1 MEETTIGAVLFDGIE
16 ENPYL
21 NELYDAILYNYGRQ
35 LFGLTNLPEKEISV
49 PAALRFADILSK
61 SVHTQ
66 NEETH
71 KLWAQEIVALLNALH
86 PDDELIQYY
95 LGSVLTS
102 VSNFRGVS
110 LKAADYVSA
119 DLLDRIFTQVSKEYL
134 RIPEAENEYFF
145 RAQKEIYE
153 KFNEPYF
160 SYSAPTS
167 LGKSYIMRTFIREQ
181 IAKGRQCNFA
191 IIVPTKALINETT
204 EKLTEVLGP
213 ELKEKNYRIVTS
225 AGAMALEEEHNF
237 IFAMTP
243 ERLLYLLILMK
254 DIPIEYLFID
264 EAHKISK
271 KDGRSAF
278 YYKVVDMLSQRSTP
292 PHIIFASPNIP
303 NPEVYLQLIPD
314 VANRENYAYVNPVF
328 VIQVQNQTG
337 SGISDTDLDDCLRK
351 IEERTG
357 FRFQDGEVVHTFGQ
371 TTSTIQIN
379 GVAVRYL
386 EPSRIADEKNVKVVF
401 FKENLSTGWDC
412 PRAETMM
419 SFRRATDA
427 TYIAQLLGRMV
438 RTPMQMHIQV
448 DDVLNDVHLYLPY
461 FDAQTVED
469 VVKALQSTEG
479 GEIPTDVIGDSFE
492 NSTIE
497 TWTVRPTRPAPAQ
510 RPARPKSQVPGQI
523 SWGDNP
529 SPETGYEPAAQEPTQ
544 QIPAQGG
551 STIFGTPAAPTTGTT
566 DTVRPVSGVST
577 ETPAN
582 GAAAETEPTVS
593 TEPEPTPEDIPGE
606 PELDREAIVK
616 AINDAGLLTYDVR
629 RVRINDYLKSLF
641 SLTRLLT
648 QSGLQPSASYDVVN
662 EIVEM
667 IRSFIKKK
675 KDEGRYD
682 ELATQVLQFK
692 LKTQTFDVF
701 GESVDDH
708 AEMDLFSTTDT
719 DLDRQFRLAE
729 LKLGNEGVGIRYG
742 TRYADDDNPAGYKI
756 DVIIFAADADC
767 MDMLHNYARSR
778 FHDINDANRRRITG
792 LTERYRK
799 KYDSIVSDGDIIS
812 KHNFRLPETISI
824 ERSNVGEAYTD
835 HLFVDNATGKA
846 VINLNNWEK
855 AVLQAERG
863 RSDYIC
869 WLRNPPR
876 KSWSLC
882 IPYEQNAEKKSM
894 YPDFLIIR
902 KDEMGFVIDILEP
915 HDGTRTDNLGKAKG
929 FAEYARQNPGVGRL
943 QLIRLLNGRI
953 KRLDMSRSAVR
964 DRVSHAMSNDELDH
978 IFDEDGFFG

>member
-1 MEETTIGAVLFDGIE
+1 MKVELFPFQKMALFQLRRKTAEALGSYQRTHTPQVLSFTAPTGAGKTIILASLIESIYFGDEEYPDQPEAIFVWLSDSPE
-16 ENPYL
+16 L
-21 NELYDAILYNYGRQ
+21 NEQSRTKID
-35 LFGLTNLPEKEISV
+35 
-49 PAALRFADILSK
+49 
-61 SVHTQ
+61 
-66 NEETH
+66 
-71 KLWAQEIVALLNALH
+71 
-86 PDDELIQYY
+86 
-95 LGSVLTS
+95 
-102 VSNFRGVS
+102 
-110 LKAADYVSA
+110 LKADKIR
-119 DLLDRIFTQVSKEYL
+119 LDQCVTITDESFDQEMLDDGHIYFLNTQK
-134 RIPEAENEYFF
+134 
-145 RAQKEIYE
+145 
-153 KFNEPYF
+153 
-160 SYSAPTS
+160 
-167 LGKSYIMRTFIREQ
+167 LGKSSNLTKKGDGRTFTIW
-181 IAKGRQCNFA
+181 
-191 IIVPTKALINETT
+191 ETLQNT
-204 EKLTEVLGP
+204 MDEKYDRL
-213 ELKEKNYRIVTS
+213 Y
-225 AGAMALEEEHNF
+225 F
-237 IFAMTP
+237 I
-243 ERLLYLLILMK
+243 
-254 DIPIEYLFID
+254 ID
-264 EAHKISK
+264 EAHRGMQGRAAAQATTIMQKFLKGSRADCLAPVPVVLGVTATPERFNNLVSGTESTIQKVIVSADDVRASGLLKDRIIIAYPEDASGSK
-271 KDGRSAF
+271 
-278 YYKVVDMLSQRSTP
+278 DM
-292 PHIIFASPNIP
+292 A
-303 NPEVYLQLIPD
+303 VLQAAAD
-314 VANRENYAYVNPVF
+314 DWKQKWEHWTQYCQEQHYAYVNPVF

-371 TTSTIQIN
+371 TSSTIQIN
-379 GVAVRYL
+379 GVSVRYL

-492 NSTIE
+492 NSTLE
-497 TWTVRPTRPAPAQ
+497 TWTVRPTGPAPA
-510 RPARPKSQVPGQI
+510 RRSARPETQVPGQI
-523 SWGDNP
+523 SWGNSF
-529 SPETGYEPAAQEPTQ
+529 SPETIAEPAAQYFPQRTPTKN
-544 QIPAQGG
+544 G
-551 STIFGTPAAPTTGTT
+551 SSALFDSPTSQVTDNTLVDSSTSRTDDSTSFGTSTSPATANTDAVRHPINDISTGADTHEAPVNNVTA
-566 DTVRPVSGVST
+566 
-577 ETPAN
+577 ET
-582 GAAAETEPTVS
+582 AETEPRSATAGIPE
-593 TEPEPTPEDIPGE
+593 EPDF
-606 PELDREAIVK
+606 DREAIVK

-648 QSGLQPSASYDVVN
+648 QSGLQPSASYEVVN

-667 IRSFIKKK
+667 IRTFIKRT
-675 KDEGRYD
+675 KDEGKYD
-682 ELATQVLQFK
+682 DLATQVLQFK

-742 TRYADDDNPAGYKI
+742 IKYADDDNPAGYKI

-792 LTERYRK
+792 LSERYRK

-812 KHNFRLPETISI
+812 KHNFRLPETISM

-835 HLFVDNATGKA
+835 HLFVDNATGRA

-855 AVLQAERG
+855 AVLQAERS

-943 QLIRLLNGRI
+943 QLIRLLNGHI

-978 IFDEDGFFG
+978 IFDENGFFG

>member
-1 MEETTIGAVLFDGIE
+1 MKVELFPFQKIALFQLRRKTAEALGSYQRTHTPQVLSFTAPTGAGKTIILASLIESIYFGDEEYPDQPDAIFVWLSDSPE
-16 ENPYL
+16 L
-21 NELYDAILYNYGRQ
+21 NEQSR
-35 LFGLTNLPEKEISV
+35 
-49 PAALRFADILSK
+49 SK
-61 SVHTQ
+61 
-66 NEETH
+66 
-71 KLWAQEIVALLNALH
+71 I
-86 PDDELIQYY
+86 D
-95 LGSVLTS
+95 
-102 VSNFRGVS
+102 
-110 LKAADYVSA
+110 LKADKIR
-119 DLLDRIFTQVSKEYL
+119 LDQCVTITDESFDQEMLDDGHIYFLNTQK
-134 RIPEAENEYFF
+134 
-145 RAQKEIYE
+145 
-153 KFNEPYF
+153 
-160 SYSAPTS
+160 
-167 LGKSYIMRTFIREQ
+167 LGKSSNLTKKGDGRTFTIW
-181 IAKGRQCNFA
+181 
-191 IIVPTKALINETT
+191 ETLQNT
-204 EKLTEVLGP
+204 MDEKYDRL
-213 ELKEKNYRIVTS
+213 Y
-225 AGAMALEEEHNF
+225 F
-237 IFAMTP
+237 I
-243 ERLLYLLILMK
+243 
-254 DIPIEYLFID
+254 ID
-264 EAHKISK
+264 EAHRGMQGRAAAQATTIMQKFLKGSREDRLAPVPVVLGVTATPERFNNLVSGTESTIQKVIVSADDVRASGLLKDRIIIAYPEDASGSK
-271 KDGRSAF
+271 
-278 YYKVVDMLSQRSTP
+278 DMAVLQAAADDWKQKWEHWSQYCQEQ
-292 PHIIFASPNIP
+292 H
-303 NPEVYLQLIPD
+303 
-314 VANRENYAYVNPVF
+314 YAYVNPVF

-497 TWTVRPTRPAPAQ
+497 TWTVRPTRPASAQ
-510 RPARPKSQVPGQI
+510 RLARPKQQLPGQI
-523 SWGDNP
+523 SWKD
-529 SPETGYEPAAQEPTQ
+529 SP
-544 QIPAQGG
+544 
-551 STIFGTPAAPTTGTT
+551 
-566 DTVRPVSGVST
+566 ST
-577 ETPAN
+577 ETGDEETSPAHPHAPIQTGN
-582 GAAAETEPTVS
+582 EISGATAAQPPVAGQTETAQRPAGSLNTETRETPASRDVTETESPVATVQQ
-593 TEPEPTPEDIPGE
+593 PTPDDVLEE

-648 QSGLQPSASYDVVN
+648 QSGLQPSASYDVIN

-667 IRSFIKKK
+667 IHSFIKKK
-675 KDEGRYD
+675 KDEGQYD
-682 ELATQVLQFK
+682 ELATQVMQFK

-708 AEMDLFSTTDT
+708 PEMDLFSTTDT

-855 AVLQAERG
+855 AVLQAERS

>member
-1 MEETTIGAVLFDGIE
+1 MKVELFPFQKIALFQLRRKTAEALGSYQRTHTPQVLSFTAPTGAGKTIILASLIESIYFGDEEYPDQPDAIFVWLSDSPE
-16 ENPYL
+16 L
-21 NELYDAILYNYGRQ
+21 NEQSR
-35 LFGLTNLPEKEISV
+35 
-49 PAALRFADILSK
+49 SK
-61 SVHTQ
+61 
-66 NEETH
+66 
-71 KLWAQEIVALLNALH
+71 I
-86 PDDELIQYY
+86 D
-95 LGSVLTS
+95 
-102 VSNFRGVS
+102 
-110 LKAADYVSA
+110 LKADKIR
-119 DLLDRIFTQVSKEYL
+119 LDQCVTITDESFDQEMLDDGHIYFLNTQK
-134 RIPEAENEYFF
+134 
-145 RAQKEIYE
+145 
-153 KFNEPYF
+153 
-160 SYSAPTS
+160 
-167 LGKSYIMRTFIREQ
+167 LGKSSNLTKKGDGRTFTIW
-181 IAKGRQCNFA
+181 
-191 IIVPTKALINETT
+191 ETLQNT
-204 EKLTEVLGP
+204 MDEKYDRL
-213 ELKEKNYRIVTS
+213 Y
-225 AGAMALEEEHNF
+225 F
-237 IFAMTP
+237 I
-243 ERLLYLLILMK
+243 
-254 DIPIEYLFID
+254 ID
-264 EAHKISK
+264 EAHRGMQGRAAAQATTIMQKFLKGSREDRLAPVPVVLGVTATPERFNNLVSGTESTIQKVIVSADDVRASGLLKDRIIIAYPEDASGSK
-271 KDGRSAF
+271 
-278 YYKVVDMLSQRSTP
+278 DMAVLQAAADDWKQKWEHWSQYCQEQ
-292 PHIIFASPNIP
+292 H
-303 NPEVYLQLIPD
+303 
-314 VANRENYAYVNPVF
+314 YAYVNPVF

-497 TWTVRPTRPAPAQ
+497 TWTVRPTRPASAQ
-510 RPARPKSQVPGQI
+510 RLARPKQQLPGQI
-523 SWGDNP
+523 SWED
-529 SPETGYEPAAQEPTQ
+529 SP
-544 QIPAQGG
+544 
-551 STIFGTPAAPTTGTT
+551 
-566 DTVRPVSGVST
+566 ST
-577 ETPAN
+577 ETSDEETSPAHPN
-582 GAAAETEPTVS
+582 APIQTGNEISGATAAQPPVAGQTETAQRPAGSLNTETRETPASRDVTETESPVATVQQ
-593 TEPEPTPEDIPGE
+593 PTPDDVLEE

-648 QSGLQPSASYDVVN
+648 QSGLQPSASYDVIN

-667 IRSFIKKK
+667 IHSFIKKK
-675 KDEGRYD
+675 KDEGQYD
-682 ELATQVLQFK
+682 ELATQVMQFK

-708 AEMDLFSTTDT
+708 PEMDLFSTTDT

-756 DVIIFAADADC
+756 DVIIFAADVDC

-855 AVLQAERG
+855 AVLQAERS

-978 IFDEDGFFG
+978 IFDEDGSFG